1 MKMATSVRPGLTSF
15 AQKDEGDLLSAATA
29 VRRGATRLT
38 RRMWAHGRPEDG
50 LTSQQLSVLSH
61 LFSDGPLTPGEIAAA
76 ERIQPQTLTRTL
88 TALEAGE
95 LITRET
101 DSADRRRSVLAI
113 TRAGLRKLSV
123 DTHLR
128 DRWLATSMAQLLTPV
143 ERGVLQLAG
152 ALMER
157 IAEGDVGPDRPTD
170 SLITRETS
178 TTGES
183 ILRRTTRGGKMSTDY
198 RNGKLCYVE
207 IPADDIAVSAQF
219 YARAFGWSVRERGDG
234 AVAFDDG
241 TGGVGGIWVT
251 GRRPSPQPGILL
263 YIMVA
268 NMEASI
274 EAVRVNGGEIVQPV
288 GGDAPEITA
297 RFRDPAGNVLG
308 LYQEPTLAA
317 AS

>member
-1 MKMATSVRPGLTSF
+1 MSARLGSTSIPQEDGS
-15 AQKDEGDLLSAATA
+15 DLLSAAMT

-38 RRMWAHGRPEDG
+38 RRMWAHERPEDG

-61 LFSDGPLTPGEIAAA
+61 LFSDGSMTPGEIATA
-76 ERIQPQTLTRTL
+76 ERIQPQTLTRSL
-88 TALEAGE
+88 TALEAGG

-101 DSADRRRSVLAI
+101 DSVDRRRSVLAI
-113 TRAGLRKLSV
+113 TPAGLRKLSA
-123 DTHLR
+123 DTRLR
-128 DRWLATSMAQLLTPV
+128 DRWLAASMTERLTPV

-157 IAEGDVGPDRPTD
+157 IAEGDIDPDRATN
-170 SLITRETS
+170 SRAIHETNATS
-178 TTGES
+178 GS
-183 ILRRTTRGGKMSTDY
+183 VLRRTTQGGIMSTDY

-207 IPADDIAVSAQF
+207 IPADNIAVSAQF
-219 YARAFGWSVRERGDG
+219 YVRTFGWSVRERDDG

-241 TGGVGGIWVT
+241 TGGIGGIWVT
-251 GRRPSPQPGILL
+251 RRQPSPQPGILL
-263 YIMVA
+263 YIMVE

-274 EAVRVNGGEIVQPV
+274 EAVLTQGGEIVQPV
-288 GGDAPEITA
+288 GGDAPEVTA

-317 AS
+317 S